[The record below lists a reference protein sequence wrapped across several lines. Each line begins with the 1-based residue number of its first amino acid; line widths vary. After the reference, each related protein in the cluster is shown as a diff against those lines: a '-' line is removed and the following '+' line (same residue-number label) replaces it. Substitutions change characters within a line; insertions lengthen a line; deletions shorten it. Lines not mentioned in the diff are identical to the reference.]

1 MNASSSRLPSSSGRA
16 PTRRRLQVL
25 GGSRLARRLAP
36 PPPPPWWGRGELPP
50 LQDAFGRRIA
60 YLRVSVTD
68 RCDLRC
74 GYCMP
79 QGGEHEHGRRRDLL
93 SFEEVERLAAVLA
106 PRGVRRVRI
115 TGGEPLVRRGLAGLV
130 ERLAALPGIEEV
142 TLTTNATQLARHVEA
157 LARAGLRSVNVSL
170 DSLRPERFARITGGA
185 LQPVLEGLQTAR
197 RAGLRLKTN
206 TVLLRGLNDDELEDI
221 VRFAWSLGATP
232 RFIELM
238 PLGAG
243 AAWMAEHHL
252 PVAEARERLRP
263 LLGEAEAQRE
273 PGRGP
278 AHYLP
283 AADGSGRRVGFIG
296 AASESF
302 CEGCNRMRISAQGDV
317 RPCLADR
324 RAVNLR
330 EPLRAG
336 AGDAE
341 LRWLVHWALGGKAE
355 GHRFADPHE
364 HEHERVGMS
373 LIGG

>member
-1 MNASSSRLPSSSGRA
+1 MLE
-16 PTRRRLQVL
+16 
-25 GGSRLARRLAP
+25 GSRLARRLAP
-36 PPPPPWWGRGELPP
+36 PPPPPAWGEGDLPP
-50 LQDAFGRRIA
+50 LQDAFGRRIE

-79 QGGEHEHGRRRDLL
+79 QGGEHEHGRRAELL
-93 SFEEVERLAAVLA
+93 SFEETARLVAALA
-106 PRGVRRVRI
+106 PKGARRVRI
-115 TGGEPLVRRGLAGLV
+115 TGGEPLVRRGLVGLV
-130 ERLAALPGIEEV
+130 ERLAGLPGIEEV
-142 TLTTNATQLARHVEA
+142 TLTTNATQLARHAEA
-157 LARAGLRSVNVSL
+157 LSRAGLRSVNVSL

-185 LQPVLEGLQTAR
+185 LQPVLDGLRAAR
-197 RAGLRLKTN
+197 AAGLHLKTN
-206 TVLLRGLNDDELEDI
+206 TVLLRGLNDDELQDI
-221 VRFAWSLGATP
+221 VHFAWSLGATP

-243 AAWMAEHHL
+243 AAWMDAHHL
-252 PVAEARERLRP
+252 PVAEARRRLRP
-263 LLGEAEAQRE
+263 LLGDAAPVRE

-283 AADGSGRRVGFIG
+283 AVDGSGRRVGFIG

-336 AGDAE
+336 ASDTE
-341 LRWLVHWALGGKAE
+341 LRWLVHWALGGKAA
-355 GHRFADPHE
+355 GHRFTDPHE